1 MRLLVD
7 MNLAP
12 GLAEIL
18 GRYGWEAVHWSVVG
32 DPRASD
38 RAIMD
43 WALAHGYV
51 LVTHDL
57 DFGTLPALTE
67 ASGPSAVQVRT
78 QDVLPDHLETLLV
91 PALKQ
96 AEQDLER
103 GALVTVREDTT
114 RVRVLPI
121 RRG

>member
-1 MRLLVD
+1 MR
-7 MNLAP
+7 N
-12 GLAEIL
+12 GLGATDGGWST
-18 GRYGWEAVHWSVVG
+18 GRRWVIRGRPTGQLWIGRS
-32 DPRASD
+32 P
-38 RAIMD
+38 
-43 WALAHGYV
+43 HGYF
-51 LVTHDL
+51 LVTRDL
-57 DFGTLPALTE
+57 DFGTLLALTE

-96 AEQDLER
+96 TQPDLEQ